1 MDQFLRTIVT
11 FPVVPMTI
19 LLGVVLCYWLFV
31 IVGAVGMEG
40 GSEGVSAGAKAAGEG
55 LTGAIKGM
63 GEGVTGALKG
73 AGEGVTGAV
82 KGAGEAATGAAK
94 AVGSDNSPT
103 ETDGGLLTMLG
114 LGKIPITITGS
125 SMIFFAWIL
134 SIFGTNVLGGGT
146 LIQSGVLLGSLVLGL
161 MCSAVV
167 LQPLRKVFDGH
178 AAVSRRD
185 LRGKIC
191 VISSGSVEKAFG
203 TATIEDGGSGLMI
216 HVTCSKANPLK
227 KGDRAL
233 IIDFDPQKDSY
244 EIEPI
249 DWLMPGELEAL
260 NDPAKASSVLDARIR
275 QR

>member
-1 MDQFLRTIVT
+1 MGQFLTTIVT
-11 FPVVPMTI
+11 FPVVPMTV

-40 GSEGVSAGAKAAGEG
+40 GHEGVAAGAKAAGEG
-55 LTGAIKGM
+55 LTGALKGV

-73 AGEGVTGAV
+73 AGEGVTGAL

-94 AVGSDNSPT
+94 AVGAKDTPT
-103 ETDGGLLTMLG
+103 ETDGGLLSMLG

-125 SMIFFAWIL
+125 AMIFFGWIL
-134 SIFGTNVLGGGT
+134 SIFGANLLGGG
-146 LIQSGVLLGSLVLGL
+146 LLVQSGVLFGSLVLAL
-161 MCSAVV
+161 LCSAVV

-178 AAVSRRD
+178 AALSRRD
-185 LRGKIC
+185 LRGKVC
-191 VISSGSVEKAFG
+191 VISSGSVEKSFG

-216 HVTCSKANPLK
+216 HVTCSRANPLK

-233 IIDFDPQKDSY
+233 ILDFDPQKDSY

-249 DWLMPGELEAL
+249 DWLLPQELEAL
-260 NDPAKASSVLDARIR
+260 NDPAQASHVLDARIR

>member
-1 MDQFLRTIVT
+1 MGQFLNTIVT

-31 IVGAVGMEG
+31 IVGVVGMEG
-40 GSEGVSAGAKAAGEG
+40 GQEGVGAGVKAAGEG
-55 LTGAIKGM
+55 VTGAIKGI

-73 AGEGVTGAV
+73 AGEGVTGA
-82 KGAGEAATGAAK
+82 AK
-94 AVGSDNSPT
+94 AVGNESSTDSDG
-103 ETDGGLLTMLG
+103 GGLLSMLG

-125 SMIFFAWIL
+125 SMIFFGWIL
-134 SIFGTNVLGGGT
+134 SIFGANLLGGGV
-146 LIQSGVLLGSLVLGL
+146 LIQSGVLLGSLVLAL
-161 MCSAVV
+161 LCSAVV

-178 AAVSRRD
+178 AALSRTN
-185 LRGKIC
+185 LRGKVC
-191 VISSGSVEKAFG
+191 VISSGSVEKSFG

-233 IIDFDPQKDSY
+233 IIDFDAQKDSY

-249 DWLMPGELEAL
+249 DWLEQRELEAL
-260 NDPAKASSVLDARIR
+260 NDPAQAAGVLDARIR

>member
-1 MDQFLRTIVT
+1 MGQFLNTIVT

-31 IVGAVGMEG
+31 IVGAVGVEG
-40 GSEGVSAGAKAAGEG
+40 GHAGEG

-82 KGAGEAATGAAK
+82 K
-94 AVGSDNSPT
+94 AVGAKNAPSQ
-103 ETDGGLLTMLG
+103 TDGGLLTMLG

-125 SMIFFAWIL
+125 SMIFFSWIL
-134 SIFGTNVLGGGT
+134 TIFGANILGGGGVV
-146 LIQSGVLLGSLVLGL
+146 QSGVLLASLVLSL
-161 MCSAVV
+161 LCTALV

-178 AAVSRRD
+178 SAASRSD

-191 VISSGSVEKAFG
+191 VISSGSVEKSFG
-203 TATIEDGGSGLMI
+203 TATMADGGSGLMI

-233 IIDFDPQKDSY
+233 IIDFDPQKDAY

-249 DWLMPGELEAL
+249 DWLEPGELEAL
-260 NDPAKASSVLDARIR
+260 KDPVLATGVLDARLR